1 MKATLKRMVKYFRL
15 YYTPGNK
22 EVAEMAYQSAKEHY
36 AKNKSKYTARES
48 QIYQAA
54 YIRAYR
60 RTYAKLNMDS
70 ITIR

>member
-22 EVAEMAYQSAKEHY
+22 EVAQMAYQSAKEY
-36 AKNKSKYTARES
+36 YSNNKSKYTARES

-60 RTYAKLNMDS
+60 RTYAKLEIS
-70 ITIR
+70 RLK